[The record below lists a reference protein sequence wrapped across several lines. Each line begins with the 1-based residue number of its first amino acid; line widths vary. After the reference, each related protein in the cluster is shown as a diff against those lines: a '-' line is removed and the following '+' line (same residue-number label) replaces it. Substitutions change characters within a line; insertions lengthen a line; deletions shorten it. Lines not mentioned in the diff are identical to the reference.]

1 MKSIFA
7 ACLATT
13 ALACAQP
20 ANSVELMVI
29 TGGSMAGV
37 FAELVPQFERGSGHK
52 VTVVYGALPQLI
64 KRTVAGEPF
73 DVGIVPPQ
81 VYKDAGAAAKFAS
94 GPTPHV
100 GRVGYG
106 VAVRAGT
113 PKPDISTPEAFK
125 RSLLKAQSVALIPD
139 SAAGAYVMKVF
150 DRLGI
155 GEQMRSKTKAQTKA
169 EQIAQ
174 AVATGDA
181 EPGVFVVTVFA
192 VPGVEIAG
200 PFPAEL
206 QDELVW
212 DGVAAADTKQE
223 DAARA
228 FIKYLTTPEAAGV
241 FKAKGMTPG

>member
-1 MKSIFA
+1 
-7 ACLATT
+7 
-13 ALACAQP
+13 
-20 ANSVELMVI
+20 
-29 TGGSMAGV
+29 
-37 FAELVPQFERGSGHK
+37 
-52 VTVVYGALPQLI
+52 
-64 KRTVAGEPF
+64 
-73 DVGIVPPQ
+73 
-81 VYKDAGAAAKFAS
+81 
-94 GPTPHV
+94 
-100 GRVGYG
+100 
-106 VAVRAGT
+106 
-113 PKPDISTPEAFK
+113 
-125 RSLLKAQSVALIPD
+125 
-139 SAAGAYVMKVF
+139 
-150 DRLGI
+150 
-155 GEQMRSKTKAQTKA
+155 MRSKTKAQTKA